1 MTLQLTKKHNF
12 DLVYDSQKVFR
23 LVLYAMS
30 NPASFVNI
38 KEHADKLYGNLP
50 ECMALAMTLLDYE
63 VSFNT
68 CQDHM
73 LSEEIALL
81 THARRENHE
90 NADFIFV
97 CNPDDLRTAI
107 ENAKCGTLTDPHK
120 SATVIIR
127 NDGEPLYR
135 LTLSGPGIDGRTAI
149 SASQTVKDAIELR
162 DAQNYEYPQGI
173 DLLFISQTGEMFAVP
188 RLTRMEVH

>member
-12 DLVYDSQKVFR
+12 DPVYDSQKVFR
-23 LVLYAMS
+23 LVLHAMS
-30 NPASFVNI
+30 NPGGFVNI
-38 KEHADKLYGNLP
+38 YEYADKLYGDFP

-63 VSFNT
+63 ISFNT

-73 LSEEIALL
+73 LAEEIALL
-81 THARRENHE
+81 THAGTENYE

-97 CNPDDLRTAI
+97 CNPGNLRNAI
-107 ENAKCGTLTDPHK
+107 ENAKCGTLADPHK

-127 NDGEPLYR
+127 NDGEPVYR
-135 LTLSGPGIDGRTAI
+135 LTLSGPGIDGRTVI
-149 SASQTVKDAIELR
+149 SASQTVKDAIGLR

-173 DLLFISQTGEMFAVP
+173 DLLFISYSGEMFAVP
-188 RLTRMEVH
+188 RLTRMEVQ